1 MIKRKAEPDASPQ
14 SAATIALIDELADI
28 FGKLKRKLRAQAS
41 AGDLTPSQIA
51 VLVHLDRA
59 GPATVS
65 ALARL
70 ESVRPQSMGATVA
83 SLEDLGLV
91 KGAPDPRD
99 GRQTI
104 MSLTPRCEAMIR
116 SGRAARHEWL
126 LRAITAKL
134 SPQEQAQLKAALGLL
149 SRIVDTE

>member
-1 MIKRKAEPDASPQ
+1 MSKRKAEPASSP
-14 SAATIALIDELADI
+14 AEALASELAGL
-28 FGKLKRKLRAQAS
+28 FGKLKRRLREQAS

-51 VLVHLDRA
+51 VLVHLDRD

-83 SLEDLGLV
+83 TLEALGLV
-91 KGAPDPRD
+91 KGSPDPTD

-104 MSLTPRCEAMIR
+104 LSLTPRCEEMIR

-126 LRAITAKL
+126 LRAIQSKL
-134 SPQEQAQLKAALGLL
+134 TLQEQAQLKAALPLL
-149 SRIVDTE
+149 NRIVETE

>member
-1 MIKRKAEPDASPQ
+1 MIKRKAEPDASP
-14 SAATIALIDELADI
+14 SATTLVDELADI

-41 AGDLTPSQIA
+41 AGDLTPSQIS

-59 GPATVS
+59 GPTTVS

-70 ESVRPQSMGATVA
+70 EGVRPQSMGATVA
-83 SLEDLGLV
+83 SLEGLRLV
-91 KGAPDPRD
+91 KGAPDPSD

-104 MSLTPRCEAMIR
+104 LSLTAKCETMIR

-126 LRAITAKL
+126 TRAINSKL
-134 SPQEQAQLKAALGLL
+134 TPQEQAQLKAALVLL
-149 SRIVDTE
+149 TRIVDTE

>member
-1 MIKRKAEPDASPQ
+1 MIKRQAEPDAV
-14 SAATIALIDELADI
+14 TTALVDELADL

-51 VLVHLDRA
+51 VLMHLDRA
-59 GPATVS
+59 GPTTVS

-70 ESVRPQSMGATVA
+70 EGVRPQSMGATVA
-83 SLEDLGLV
+83 SLESMGLV
-91 KGAPDPRD
+91 KGSPDPND

-104 MSLTPRCEAMIR
+104 LSLTARCETMIR

-126 LRAITAKL
+126 SRAITSKL
-134 SPQEQAQLKAALGLL
+134 TQQEQAQLKAALGLL
-149 SRIVDTE
+149 NRIVDTE

>member
-1 MIKRKAEPDASPQ
+1 MIKRNAGPEAVPSTT
-14 SAATIALIDELADI
+14 AALVEELADL

-59 GPATVS
+59 GPTTVS

-70 ESVRPQSMGATVA
+70 EGVRPQSMGATVA

-91 KGAPDPRD
+91 RGLPDPSD

-104 MSLTPRCEAMIR
+104 LSLTPKCESMIR
-116 SGRAARHEWL
+116 SGRAARHQWL
-126 LRAITAKL
+126 QRAISSKL
-134 SPQEQAQLKAALGLL
+134 TPQEQVQLRAALGLL
-149 SRIVDTE
+149 NRIVDTE

>member
-1 MIKRKAEPDASPQ
+1 MIKRKAEPDAAP
-14 SAATIALIDELADI
+14 AATTATALVDELADL
-28 FGKLKRKLRAQAS
+28 FGKLKRKLRAQGS

-70 ESVRPQSMGATVA
+70 EGVRPQSMGATVA
-83 SLEDLGLV
+83 SLEAMSLV
-91 KGAPDPRD
+91 RGAPDPND

-104 MSLTPRCEAMIR
+104 LSLTAKCEAMIR
-116 SGRAARHEWL
+116 SGRAARHDWL
-126 LRAITAKL
+126 LRAVTSKL
-134 SPQEQAQLKAALGLL
+134 TPQEQAQLKAALGLL

>member
-1 MIKRKAEPDASPQ
+1 MIKRKAEPDATA
-14 SAATIALIDELADI
+14 AATTALVDELADL
-28 FGKLKRKLRAQAS
+28 FGKLKRKLRAQAAS
-41 AGDLTPSQIA
+41 GDLTPSQIS

-59 GPATVS
+59 GPTTVS

-70 ESVRPQSMGATVA
+70 EGVRPQSMGATVA
-83 SLEDLGLV
+83 SLDDLGLV
-91 KGAPDPRD
+91 KGSPDPSD

-104 MSLTPRCEAMIR
+104 LSLTARCESMIR

-126 LRAITAKL
+126 LRAINSKL
-134 SPQEQAQLKAALGLL
+134 TPQEQVQLKAALGLL

>member
-1 MIKRKAEPDASPQ
+1 MIKRKAEPDAAA
-14 SAATIALIDELADI
+14 AATTALAAELGDL

-59 GPATVS
+59 GPTTVS

-70 ESVRPQSMGATVA
+70 EGVRPQSMGATVA
-83 SLEDLGLV
+83 SLEGMSLV
-91 KGAPDPRD
+91 KGAPDPND

-104 MSLTPRCEAMIR
+104 LSLTPRCETMIR

-126 LRAITAKL
+126 LRAITSKL
-134 SPQEQAQLKAALGLL
+134 TLQEQAQLKAALGLL
-149 SRIVDTE
+149 NRIVDTE

>member
-1 MIKRKAEPDASPQ
+1 MIKRKAEPDAAP
-14 SAATIALIDELADI
+14 AATTATALVDELADL
-28 FGKLKRKLRAQAS
+28 FGKLKRKLHAQGS

-70 ESVRPQSMGATVA
+70 EGVRPQSMGATVA
-83 SLEDLGLV
+83 SLEAMSLV
-91 KGAPDPRD
+91 RGAPDPND

-104 MSLTPRCEAMIR
+104 LSLTAKCEAMIR
-116 SGRAARHEWL
+116 SGRAARHDWL
-126 LRAITAKL
+126 LRAVTSKL
-134 SPQEQAQLKAALGLL
+134 TPQEQAQLKAALGLL